1 MGLFDIFRREP
12 ERKESQSS
20 KLLVMNPGQPVWSP
34 RNYESFAREAYG
46 KNVVAYQSINRIADA
61 IASVRM
67 AVYRGEQ
74 ELTEHPLLTLL
85 RRPNPMQS
93 YGDYMRAKVSF
104 IMLAGNGYEERFL
117 VGSEVKELYQLR
129 PDRMSILPSASGV
142 PAAYIYKVGQNTTRW
157 EVDPRTLNSDVRHL
171 KLFNPLNDWYGMS
184 PVEAGAYAL
193 DQNNESMAWMQALL
207 QNSARPS
214 GALTMK
220 DGGTLSDENFN
231 RLKAQIEEQYSGSIN
246 AGRPMLL
253 EGGLEW
259 QQMGLSPT
267 DMGIIESK
275 FASARDVAL
284 AFGVPPQLLGI
295 PGDNTYANYAEA
307 RLAFWEDTALPLLD
321 MIVYDWNAWLG
332 SLYGVTIKPDIDS
345 IPAIAEK
352 RLSMWQMADQS
363 QDLTIN
369 ERRALK
375 GYGPTDGGDVLFVS
389 SANIPLSIADTG
401 DASGEGDPMMT
412 GATSVQE
419 TALNGAQIASMVQ
432 IVQSVAD
439 GMLPP
444 ESAIQMMMV
453 AFPSMD
459 EAEARAIISPAA
471 AFEPTVADA
480 NLTIDQMKAVA
491 YGSTPGR

>member
-1 MGLFDIFRREP
+1 MGLLDIFRSLP
-12 ERKESQSS
+12 ERKESQAS

-34 RNYESFAREAYG
+34 RNYESFAKEAYG

-61 IASVRM
+61 VASVKLG
-67 AVYRGEQ
+67 VYRGET
-74 ELTEHPLLTLL
+74 ELTDHPLLTLL

-93 YGDYMRAKVSF
+93 YGDYVRAKVSYLM
-104 IMLAGNGYEERFL
+104 IAGNGYEERFM

-129 PDRMSILPSASGV
+129 PDRMSILPSANGV
-142 PAAYIYKVGQNTTRW
+142 PAAYVYKVGQNATRW
-157 EVDPRTLNSDVRHL
+157 DVDPRTLNCDVRHL

-184 PVEAGAYAL
+184 PIEAGAYAL

-214 GALTMK
+214 GALTVK
-220 DGGTLSDENFN
+220 DGGTLADENFN
-231 RLKAQIEEQYSGSIN
+231 RLKAQIEEQYSGSTN

-321 MIVYDWNAWLG
+321 MIVHDWNAWLG
-332 SLYGVTIKPDIDS
+332 NLYGVTIRPDVDA

-363 QDLTIN
+363 KDLTIN

-375 GYGPTDGGDVLFVS
+375 GYGPIEGGDVLFVS
-389 SANIPLSIADTG
+389 SAEIPLGMAGDTSL
-401 DASGEGDPMMT
+401 DMT
-412 GATSVQE
+412 VE
-419 TALNGAQIASMVQ
+419 
-432 IVQSVAD
+432 
-439 GMLPP
+439 
-444 ESAIQMMMV
+444 E
-453 AFPSMD
+453 
-459 EAEARAIISPAA
+459 
-471 AFEPTVADA
+471 
-480 NLTIDQMKAVA
+480 MKAVA
-491 YGSTPGR
+491 YGTGNGSTLGR

>member
-67 AVYRGEQ
+67 SVYRGEQ

-214 GALTMK
+214 GALTVK
-220 DGGTLSDENFN
+220 DSGTLSDENFN
-231 RLKAQIEEQYSGSIN
+231 RLKAQIEEQYSGSSN

-267 DMGIIESK
+267 DMGIIESLC
-275 FASARDVAL
+275 F
-284 AFGVPPQLLGI
+284 
-295 PGDNTYANYAEA
+295 
-307 RLAFWEDTALPLLD
+307 
-321 MIVYDWNAWLG
+321 
-332 SLYGVTIKPDIDS
+332 
-345 IPAIAEK
+345 
-352 RLSMWQMADQS
+352 
-363 QDLTIN
+363 
-369 ERRALK
+369 
-375 GYGPTDGGDVLFVS
+375 
-389 SANIPLSIADTG
+389 
-401 DASGEGDPMMT
+401 
-412 GATSVQE
+412 
-419 TALNGAQIASMVQ
+419 
-432 IVQSVAD
+432 
-439 GMLPP
+439 
-444 ESAIQMMMV
+444 
-453 AFPSMD
+453 
-459 EAEARAIISPAA
+459 
-471 AFEPTVADA
+471 
-480 NLTIDQMKAVA
+480 
-491 YGSTPGR
+491 

>member
-1 MGLFDIFRREP
+1 MGILDIFRSLP

-61 IASVRM
+61 IASVKM
-67 AVYRGEQ
+67 GVYRGEQ
-74 ELTEHPLLTLL
+74 ELTEHPLINLL

-93 YGDYMRAKVSF
+93 YGDYVRAKVSYLM
-104 IMLAGNGYEERFL
+104 IAGNGYEERFL

-184 PVEAGAYAL
+184 PIEAGSYAI
-193 DQNNESMAWMQALL
+193 DQNNEAMNWMQALL

-214 GALTMK
+214 GALTVK
-220 DGGTLSDENFN
+220 DGGTLADENFN

-321 MIVYDWNAWLG
+321 MIVHDWNAWLG
-332 SLYGVTIKPDIDS
+332 ALYGVTIKPDVDA

-375 GYGPTDGGDVLFVS
+375 GYGPTDGGDVLFVP
-389 SANIPLSIADTG
+389 SAQIPLSMAGDTSL
-401 DASGEGDPMMT
+401 DM
-412 GATSVQE
+412 
-419 TALNGAQIASMVQ
+419 
-432 IVQSVAD
+432 
-439 GMLPP
+439 
-444 ESAIQMMMV
+444 
-453 AFPSMD
+453 
-459 EAEARAIISPAA
+459 
-471 AFEPTVADA
+471 
-480 NLTIDQMKAVA
+480 TIDEMKAVA
-491 YGSTPGR
+491 YGSGNGSTPSR

>member
-61 IASVRM
+61 IASVKM
-67 AVYRGEQ
+67 GVYRGET
-74 ELTEHPLLTLL
+74 ELVEHPLLTLL

-93 YGDYMRAKVSF
+93 YGDYVRAKVSYLM
-104 IMLAGNGYEERFL
+104 IAGNGYEERFI

-231 RLKAQIEEQYSGSIN
+231 RLKSQIEEQYSGSIN

-321 MIVYDWNAWLG
+321 MIVHDWNAWLG
-332 SLYGVTIKPDIDS
+332 SLYGVTIRPDIDAV
-345 IPAIAEK
+345 PAIAEK

-375 GYGPTDGGDVLFVS
+375 GYGPIDGGDTLFVS
-389 SANIPLSIADTG
+389 SAVIPLNMAGDTSL
-401 DASGEGDPMMT
+401 DM
-412 GATSVQE
+412 
-419 TALNGAQIASMVQ
+419 
-432 IVQSVAD
+432 
-439 GMLPP
+439 
-444 ESAIQMMMV
+444 
-453 AFPSMD
+453 
-459 EAEARAIISPAA
+459 
-471 AFEPTVADA
+471 
-480 NLTIDQMKAVA
+480 TIDEMKAVA
-491 YGSTPGR
+491 YGSGNGSTPGR

>member
-1 MGLFDIFRREP
+1 MGLFDRIFSRRQTES
-12 ERKESQSS
+12 KESQASQ
-20 KLLVMNPGQPVWSP
+20 LLVVNPGQPVWSP
-34 RNYESFAREAYG
+34 RNYESFAKEAYG

-67 AVYRGEQ
+67 AVYRGET
-74 ELTEHPLLTLL
+74 ELVDHPLLSLF

-93 YGDYMRAKVSF
+93 YGDYVRAKVSF
-104 IMLAGNGYEERFL
+104 LMISGNGYEERFM

-129 PDRMSILPSASGV
+129 PDRMSILPAPNGIPS
-142 PAAYIYKVGQNTTRW
+142 AYIYKVGQNVTRW
-157 EVDPRTLNSDVRHL
+157 EVDPRTLNCNVRHI

-184 PVEAGAYAL
+184 PIEAGAYAL

-214 GALTMK
+214 GALTVK

-231 RLKAQIEEQYSGSIN
+231 RLKAQIEEQYSGSNN

-253 EGGLEW
+253 EGGLDW
-259 QQMGLSPT
+259 QQMGLSPS

-321 MIVYDWNAWLG
+321 MIVRDWNAWLG
-332 SLYGVTIKPDIDS
+332 SLYGVEIRPDIDS

-352 RLSMWQMADQS
+352 RLSMWQMADAS
-363 QDLTIN
+363 NDLTIN

-375 GYGPTDGGDVLFVS
+375 GYGPIEGGDVLFVS
-389 SANIPLSIADTG
+389 ASEIPLGMA
-401 DASGEGDPMMT
+401 GEPLPEMT
-412 GATSVQE
+412 
-419 TALNGAQIASMVQ
+419 L
-432 IVQSVAD
+432 
-439 GMLPP
+439 
-444 ESAIQMMMV
+444 
-453 AFPSMD
+453 D
-459 EAEARAIISPAA
+459 E
-471 AFEPTVADA
+471 
-480 NLTIDQMKAVA
+480 MKAIA
-491 YGSTPGR
+491 YGTGNGSTPRR